1 MKPKD
6 AVNYWGNQTKVAA
19 AIGVSEQSVRNW
31 IKADRLPKIVQLA
44 IETLTK
50 GKLKANQDV

>member
-19 AIGVSEQSVRNW
+19 AVGVSEQSVRNW
-31 IKADRLPKIVQLA
+31 IKADRLPKMVQLA

-50 GKLKANQDV
+50 GKLKAD